1 MGKIYAVLG
10 KSGSGKDTIFKYLVE
25 QKELKLHTVVTYT
38 TRPIRSGEKDGSE
51 YFFVDEKKLELFRS
65 ENKIIEERVYQTV
78 FGPWHYF
85 TVDDGQIALGEMDY
99 IVITTLEGY
108 LKYLDFFGRE
118 SVEPLYV
125 EVEDGIRLQRV
136 LEREQKE
143 KNPRYAELC
152 RRFLADEADFS
163 EEKLNQAGI
172 NKRYK
177 NIVLKDCLD
186 ELAADI
192 HNRKSMIY
200 SI

>member
-1 MGKIYAVLG
+1 MGKIYAVMG
-10 KSGSGKDTIFKYLVE
+10 KSGSGKDTIFKYLVD
-25 QKELKLHTVVTYT
+25 QKELNLHTVVTYT
-38 TRPIRSGEKDGSE
+38 TRPIRSEEKDGRE

-78 FGPWHYF
+78 LGPWHYF
-85 TVDDGQIALGEMDY
+85 TVNDGQIALGQADY

-108 LKYLDFFGRE
+108 SKYLDFFGRE
-118 SVEPLYV
+118 NMVPLYV

-136 LEREQKE
+136 LERERKE

-186 ELAADI
+186 EMAADI
-192 HNRKSMIY
+192 HNRNNVVY

>member
-1 MGKIYAVLG
+1 MGKIYTVMG
-10 KSGSGKDTIFKYLVE
+10 KSGSGKDTIFKYLVN
-25 QKELKLHTVVTYT
+25 QKELNLRTVVTYT
-38 TRPIRSGEKDGSE
+38 TRPIRSGEKDGRE
-51 YFFVDEKKLELFRS
+51 YFFVDEKKLEHFRS

-78 FGPWHYF
+78 LGPWHYF
-85 TVDDGQIALGEMDY
+85 TVSDGQIALGQADY

-118 SVEPLYV
+118 NMVPLYV

-136 LEREQKE
+136 LERECKE

-186 ELAADI
+186 EMAADI
-192 HNRKSMIY
+192 HNRNNVVY